1 MGDAW
6 LADPSMTLQQ
16 AATAMELY
24 KAALT
29 KHGKAIPDT
38 IAIRRDIHVSASRD
52 EDQQIKDQVSR
63 QGYRGFNPEALVIG
77 QSQEVAEKFR
87 TFEDLGY
94 TDIIV
99 RNLHSNPESAVKS
112 TERLRQVI
120 EIVNA

>member
-1 MGDAW
+1 
-6 LADPSMTLQQ
+6 MTRKQG
-16 AATAMELY
+16 ATALELY
-24 KAALT
+24 KAGLT

-38 IAIRRDIHVSASRD
+38 IAIRSDVHVSASPD
-52 EDQQIKDQVSR
+52 EDQQVKDQISH

-87 TFEDLGY
+87 TFEGLGY